1 MSDKYSTFDSE
12 WIPSGCRSGVGYNS
26 GEYRRLLFA
35 IARKQKG
42 GAKRRSGNRRCPEER
57 TAVARNGEK
66 EQKEKAASA
75 ACRKALSWTTTMG
88 KRAFSSWA
96 RGHVWTPRPPTRR
109 RRRRPSSWQ
118 KVTRK

>member
-35 IARKQKG
+35 IARKQKR

-88 KRAFSSWA
+88 KESFFLLGAGPCMDPTTTYETTPASSF
-96 RGHVWTPRPPTRR
+96 
-109 RRRRPSSWQ
+109 
-118 KVTRK
+118 